1 MLQYI
6 VTVPQPFFSLCF
18 ILNSFNYPVLM
29 FTNTVFT
36 LFIKPIQWNFH
47 FRYFFL
53 SLEVLFCS
61 FFFLSFPLL
70 FPLLMLFSFISI
82 AYFESSI
89 KVLVWWLFN
98 LSFHGLFPLNDFF
111 LLFLLF
117 GQVIFFIFLVTGLGF
132 LVFFKRML
140 NFVSAGS

>member
-1 MLQYI
+1 MLDYT

-36 LFIKPIQWNFH
+36 SSIKPIQWNFH

-53 SLEVLFCS
+53 ISGSSLLF

-82 AYFESSI
+82 AYFKSSI

-111 LLFLLF
+111 SCFCFL
-117 GQVIFFIFLVTGLGF
+117 GQEIFFIFLVTGLGF